1 MKRTEIE
8 NKVNEIISYKMG
20 VNIDTIKPEMKFE
33 EDLNGDS
40 LDIIELIME
49 AEKVFSITIK
59 NEDAEKC
66 LTVKDMYDLVA
77 KLI

>member
-1 MKRTEIE
+1 MERTKIE

-20 VNIDTIKPEMKFE
+20 VNIDTIKPEMKFK

-40 LDIIELIME
+40 LDIVELIME

-59 NEDAEKC
+59 DEDADKC
-66 LTVKDMYDLVA
+66 LTVKDMYNLVA
-77 KLI
+77 KMA